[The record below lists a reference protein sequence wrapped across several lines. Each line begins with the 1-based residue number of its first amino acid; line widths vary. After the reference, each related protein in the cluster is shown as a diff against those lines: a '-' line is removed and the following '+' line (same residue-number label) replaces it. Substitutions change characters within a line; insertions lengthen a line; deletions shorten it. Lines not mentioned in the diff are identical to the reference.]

1 MSSKS
6 VIKLIMVLLFLLNN
20 CKIVQMRSENEKV
33 KLELTILEQ
42 KVDETTKEN
51 KKVSILARLSKY

>member
-1 MSSKS
+1 
-6 VIKLIMVLLFLLNN
+6 
-20 CKIVQMRSENEKV
+20 MRSENEKV

-42 KVDETTKEN
+42 KVNETTKEN